1 VTSDGAHAKIGVLKR
16 GRRAG
21 NERTGGDDIRAYC
34 PTALTYASERGR
46 NDARLQTGSK
56 HTHRAPRR
64 GLALYRRVFQSL
76 GFYVCKDRDGRTAG
90 AAGAA
95 GRQDRPTTGR
105 AEVHGWPQ
113 AWPAWPSRLEAKRK
127 ARKGCSGALEDRR
140 AADGGTLP
148 SGHALRVSRW
158 RLMADGLPSLLG
170 LRRLARG
177 PSPVARRPWPVARPH
192 RHSAPTVS
200 RSLLVW
206 HSCAHALWVAAR
218 TTFPMRCGLA
228 FAGPQLRDS
237 VVVLAPE
244 LSAGAWLLLSPAS
257 CELRAAEARP
267 RLMASAIESRCISN
281 HRPIENDNDPRTTVV
296 ACAFVGLSPE
306 RRRALVIRCL
316 SCS

>member
-1 VTSDGAHAKIGVLKR
+1 MTSDGAHAKIGVLKR

-177 PSPVARRPWPVARPH
+177 PSPVARRPSPSPFRSHGKQIFVGVAFLRPCAVGCRKDH
-192 RHSAPTVS
+192 VPHAVRACVRRPTAARFS
-200 RSLLVW
+200 RGACSR
-206 HSCAHALWVAAR
+206 ALRRRVAA
-218 TTFPMRCGLA
+218 P
-228 FAGPQLRDS
+228 FAS
-237 VVVLAPE
+237 
-244 LSAGAWLLLSPAS
+244 
-257 CELRAAEARP
+257 ELRAASCGGA
-267 RLMASAIESRCISN
+267 AQA
-281 HRPIENDNDPRTTVV
+281 D
-296 ACAFVGLSPE
+296 GL
-306 RRRALVIRCL
+306 RDRIALHF
-316 SCS
+316 